1 LGVYPY
7 KQKLNKK
14 FPTALSIYT
23 DRFQGN
29 SFLFSKSSNE
39 LMGLRENMKAI
50 TPEMEY
56 LSTRQ
61 SAKVLQISLGT
72 VQKMV
77 ELGELIAWKTRGG
90 HRRILASSLEQQLQR
105 RKRAMRQKS
114 TQHCV
119 AMGIFRR
126 TENSLALL
134 EAIQDWQLKVEME
147 VAVDSLEGL
156 MKAVSIA
163 PDLIFLDA
171 LIPPVEQVHLI
182 HYLSKNK
189 DTQRIPILVDEGFIK
204 LHPGVVTLADE
215 NAGTRSS
222 IPEEL
227 KEELENGLIELNPL
241 IIGYPATDPEMDAAL
256 NPENRHEML
265 EPLFLEA
272 LSRKCF

>member
-1 LGVYPY
+1 
-7 KQKLNKK
+7 
-14 FPTALSIYT
+14 
-23 DRFQGN
+23 
-29 SFLFSKSSNE
+29 
-39 LMGLRENMKAI
+39 MKTV

-61 SAKVLQISLGT
+61 SAKILQVSLGT

-105 RKRAMRQKS
+105 RKRAMRQKTS
-114 TQHCV
+114 QNCI

-126 TENSLALL
+126 AENSQDLL
-134 EAIQDWQLKVEME
+134 DSIQDWQLKVEME
-147 VAVDSLEGL
+147 VAIDSLEGL

-204 LHPGVVTLADE
+204 LHPGVVALADE
-215 NAGTRSS
+215 NNGHRSQFTEN
-222 IPEEL
+222 IV
-227 KEELENGLIELNPL
+227 EELENGLIDHNPL
-241 IIGYPATDPEMDAAL
+241 IIGYPATNTEEDKTWPQGS
-256 NPENRHEML
+256 RHELL
-265 EPLFLEA
+265 EPIFIEA
-272 LSRKCF
+272 LAKKCA

>member
-1 LGVYPY
+1 
-7 KQKLNKK
+7 
-14 FPTALSIYT
+14 
-23 DRFQGN
+23 
-29 SFLFSKSSNE
+29 
-39 LMGLRENMKAI
+39 MKAI

-61 SAKVLQISLGT
+61 SAKVLQVSLGT

-90 HRRILASSLEQQLQR
+90 HRRILASSLEQQLLR
-105 RKRAMRQKS
+105 RKRAMRQKT
-114 TQHCV
+114 TQNCV

-126 TENSLALL
+126 TENSEELL
-134 EAIQDWQLKVEME
+134 SSIQDWQLKVEME

-204 LHPGVVTLADE
+204 LHPGVVALADE
-215 NAGTRSS
+215 NHGNRPQLTES
-222 IPEEL
+222 I
-227 KEELENGLIELNPL
+227 KEELENGLIDLNPL
-241 IIGYPATDPEMDAAL
+241 IIAYPATNSDVDSSL
-256 NPENRHEML
+256 SQGSRHDLL

-272 LSRKCF
+272 LSRKCA

>member
-1 LGVYPY
+1 
-7 KQKLNKK
+7 
-14 FPTALSIYT
+14 
-23 DRFQGN
+23 
-29 SFLFSKSSNE
+29 
-39 LMGLRENMKAI
+39 MKTI
-50 TPEMEY
+50 TPETEY

-61 SAKVLQISLGT
+61 SAKILQVSLGT

-105 RKRAMRQKS
+105 RKRAMRQKT
-114 TQHCV
+114 TQNCV

-126 TENSLALL
+126 SENGQELIESIA
-134 EAIQDWQLKVEME
+134 DWQLKVDMEM
-147 VAVDSLEGL
+147 AVDSLEGL

-204 LHPGVVTLADE
+204 LHPGVVALADE
-215 NAGTRSS
+215 NSGSKHPLSES
-222 IPEEL
+222 I
-227 KEELENGLIELNPL
+227 KKELENGLIDLNPL
-241 IIGYPATDPEMDAAL
+241 IIGYPAT
-256 NPENRHEML
+256 NPEADGSWPQGSRHELL
-265 EPLFLEA
+265 EPLFIEA
-272 LSRKCF
+272 LARKCA

>member
-1 LGVYPY
+1 M
-7 KQKLNKK
+7 
-14 FPTALSIYT
+14 
-23 DRFQGN
+23 
-29 SFLFSKSSNE
+29 KS
-39 LMGLRENMKAI
+39 I
-50 TPEMEY
+50 TPETEY

-61 SAKVLQISLGT
+61 SAKILQVSLGT

-105 RKRAMRQKS
+105 RKRAMRQKT
-114 TQHCV
+114 TQNCIV
-119 AMGIFRR
+119 MGIFRR
-126 TENSLALL
+126 SENGRELMESIA
-134 EAIQDWQLKVEME
+134 DWQLKVEME
-147 VAVDSLEGL
+147 MAVDSLEGL

-215 NAGTRSS
+215 NSGGKHPLSEN
-222 IPEEL
+222 I
-227 KEELENGLIELNPL
+227 KKELENGLIDLNPL
-241 IIGYPATDPEMDAAL
+241 IIGYPATDPETEESWAQGS
-256 NPENRHEML
+256 RHDLL
-265 EPLFLEA
+265 EPLFVEA
-272 LSRKCF
+272 LARKCA

>member
-1 LGVYPY
+1 
-7 KQKLNKK
+7 
-14 FPTALSIYT
+14 
-23 DRFQGN
+23 
-29 SFLFSKSSNE
+29 
-39 LMGLRENMKAI
+39 MKVI

-61 SAKVLQISLGT
+61 SAKVLQVSLGT

-105 RKRAMRQKS
+105 RKRAMRQKT
-114 TQHCV
+114 TQNCI

-126 TENSLALL
+126 TENSEELL
-134 EAIQDWQLKVEME
+134 QSIADWQLKVEME

-204 LHPGVVTLADE
+204 LHPGVVALADE
-215 NAGTRSS
+215 NHGNKPQLTES
-222 IPEEL
+222 I
-227 KEELENGLIELNPL
+227 KEELENGLIDLNPL
-241 IIGYPATDPEMDAAL
+241 IIGYPATDPEM
-256 NPENRHEML
+256 ETSITQGSRHELL
-265 EPLFLEA
+265 EPLFIEA
-272 LSRKCF
+272 LSRKCS

>member
-1 LGVYPY
+1 M
-7 KQKLNKK
+7 KL
-14 FPTALSIYT
+14 
-23 DRFQGN
+23 
-29 SFLFSKSSNE
+29 
-39 LMGLRENMKAI
+39 I
-50 TPEMEY
+50 TPETEY

-61 SAKVLQISLGT
+61 SAKILQVSLGT

-105 RKRAMRQKS
+105 RKRAMRQKT
-114 TQHCV
+114 TQNCV

-126 TENSLALL
+126 SENGQELIESIA
-134 EAIQDWQLKVEME
+134 DWQLKVDMEM
-147 VAVDSLEGL
+147 AVDSLEGL

-215 NAGTRSS
+215 NSGGKQPLSEC
-222 IPEEL
+222 I
-227 KEELENGLIELNPL
+227 KKELEDGLIDLNPL
-241 IIGYPATDPEMDAAL
+241 IISYPAT
-256 NPENRHEML
+256 NPDSDGAWTNGNRHDLL
-265 EPLFLEA
+265 EPLFVEA
-272 LSRKCF
+272 LARKCA

>member
-1 LGVYPY
+1 
-7 KQKLNKK
+7 
-14 FPTALSIYT
+14 
-23 DRFQGN
+23 
-29 SFLFSKSSNE
+29 
-39 LMGLRENMKAI
+39 MKAI

-61 SAKVLQISLGT
+61 SAKVLQVSLGT

-105 RKRAMRQKS
+105 RKRAIRQKT
-114 TQHCV
+114 TQHCI

-126 TENSLALL
+126 TENSEELL
-134 EAIQDWQLKVEME
+134 QSIADWQLKVEME

-215 NAGTRSS
+215 NSNHRTPLSDS
-222 IPEEL
+222 I

-241 IIGYPATDPEMDAAL
+241 NIGYPATNPDLDTAL
-256 NPENRHEML
+256 NQGNRHELL

-272 LSRKCF
+272 LSRKCV

>member
-1 LGVYPY
+1 M
-7 KQKLNKK
+7 
-14 FPTALSIYT
+14 
-23 DRFQGN
+23 
-29 SFLFSKSSNE
+29 KS
-39 LMGLRENMKAI
+39 I

-61 SAKVLQISLGT
+61 SAKVLQVSLGT

-90 HRRILASSLEQQLQR
+90 HRRILASSLDQQLQR

-114 TQHCV
+114 AQNCIAV
-119 AMGIFRR
+119 GIFRR
-126 TENSLALL
+126 IENGQELL
-134 EAIQDWQLKVEME
+134 DSIQDWQLKVDME
-147 VAVDSLEGL
+147 IAVDSLEGL

-189 DTQRIPILVDEGFIK
+189 DTQRIPILVDQGFIK

-215 NAGTRSS
+215 NNGGRTPLTES
-222 IPEEL
+222 I
-227 KEELENGLIELNPL
+227 KQELENGLIELNPF
-241 IIGYPATDPEMDAAL
+241 IIAYPATTPETDGVWADGG
-256 NPENRHEML
+256 RHGLL

-272 LSRKCF
+272 LARKCA

>member
-1 LGVYPY
+1 
-7 KQKLNKK
+7 
-14 FPTALSIYT
+14 
-23 DRFQGN
+23 
-29 SFLFSKSSNE
+29 
-39 LMGLRENMKAI
+39 MKAI

-61 SAKVLQISLGT
+61 SAKVLQVSLGT

-90 HRRILASSLEQQLQR
+90 HRRILASSLEQQLLR
-105 RKRAMRQKS
+105 RKRAMRQKT
-114 TQHCV
+114 TQNCV

-126 TENSLALL
+126 TENSEELL
-134 EAIQDWQLKVEME
+134 QSIQDWQLKVEME

-204 LHPGVVTLADE
+204 LHPGVVTLVDE
-215 NAGTRSS
+215 NSGNRPPLSKN
-222 IPEEL
+222 L
-227 KEELENGLIELNPL
+227 KIELEKELIELNPL
-241 IIGYPATDPEMDAAL
+241 IVAYPATNLEL
-256 NPENRHEML
+256 EGVWSHRSRHELL
-265 EPLFLEA
+265 ESVFVEA
-272 LSRKCF
+272 LSRKCL

>member
-1 LGVYPY
+1 M
-7 KQKLNKK
+7 
-14 FPTALSIYT
+14 
-23 DRFQGN
+23 
-29 SFLFSKSSNE
+29 KS
-39 LMGLRENMKAI
+39 I
-50 TPEMEY
+50 TPETEY

-61 SAKVLQISLGT
+61 SAKVLQVSLGT

-105 RKRAMRQKS
+105 RKRAMRQKT
-114 TQHCV
+114 TQNCV

-126 TENSLALL
+126 SENGQELI
-134 EAIQDWQLKVEME
+134 EAIADWQLKVDMEM
-147 VAVDSLEGL
+147 AVDSLEGL

-204 LHPGVVTLADE
+204 LHPGVVTLVDE
-215 NAGTRSS
+215 NSGGKPPLSES
-222 IPEEL
+222 I
-227 KEELENGLIELNPL
+227 KKELENGLIDLNPL
-241 IIGYPATDPEMDAAL
+241 IIGYPAT
-256 NPENRHEML
+256 NPEVEGNWAHGSRHELL
-265 EPLFLEA
+265 EPLFVEA
-272 LSRKCF
+272 LARKCA

>member
-1 LGVYPY
+1 
-7 KQKLNKK
+7 
-14 FPTALSIYT
+14 
-23 DRFQGN
+23 
-29 SFLFSKSSNE
+29 
-39 LMGLRENMKAI
+39 
-50 TPEMEY
+50 MEY

-61 SAKVLQISLGT
+61 SAKILQVSLGT

-90 HRRILASSLEQQLQR
+90 HRRILASSLDQQLQR
-105 RKRAMRQKS
+105 RKRAMRQKT
-114 TQHCV
+114 TQNCV

-126 TENSLALL
+126 SENGHELMESIA
-134 EAIQDWQLKVEME
+134 DWQLKVEME
-147 VAVDSLEGL
+147 MAVDSLEGL

-215 NAGTRSS
+215 NSGGKHPLSES
-222 IPEEL
+222 I
-227 KEELENGLIELNPL
+227 KKELENGLIDLNPL
-241 IIGYPATDPEMDAAL
+241 IIAYPAT
-256 NPENRHEML
+256 NPEADGSLAHGSRNELL

-272 LSRKCF
+272 LARKCA